1 MSLRVLTLL
10 LVVCAYAFAGAP
22 VVEMAPEMPPGI
34 PSQSVLDRYL
44 ENTKTQAEK
53 MKGVSMDVDI
63 SAEMPKLK
71 KRGTLQALRT
81 ITRLGKITYDAIRF
95 EGDNTIKKE
104 LIARYMSTEVEAT
117 DKTAPPITPE
127 FYKFK
132 YKGLVERDVE
142 RDSVQV
148 HWFQVTPKKKLAGTF
163 KGDIWLEKDTCLTLR
178 ESGRLVKNPSVFIKQ
193 FDFVRLYEIKE
204 GISVPKETTGL
215 VETRLW
221 GRAEMNIHFSNF
233 TFLNQAASGLSEGQF
248 DKTPRE

>member
-1 MSLRVLTLL
+1 MV
-10 LVVCAYAFAGAP
+10 
-22 VVEMAPEMPPGI
+22 PEMPPTTAY
-34 PSQSVLDRYL
+34 QTVLDRYL
-44 ENTKTQAEK
+44 ENTKVQAEK

-63 SAEMPKLK
+63 SAELPKLK
-71 KRGTLQALRT
+71 KKGKLQALRT
-81 ITRLGKITYDAIRF
+81 ITWLGKVTYDAIRF

-117 DKTAPPITPE
+117 DKTAPPITPD
-127 FYKFK
+127 FYKFR
-132 YKGLVERDVE
+132 YKGLVERDG
-142 RDSVQV
+142 VQV
-148 HWFQVTPKKKLAGTF
+148 HWFQVTPKKRLPGTF
-163 KGDIWLEKDTCLTLR
+163 KGDILLEKDTCLTLR

-193 FDFVRLYEIKE
+193 FDFVRLYEIKD

-233 TFLNQAASGLSEGQF
+233 TRLAEAAGGIADGQF